1 MDKYL
6 ILNNFRNHESL
17 KLDLNTDR
25 DVFVITGENGIGK
38 TNVLEAISMFSGS
51 RGIRHS
57 NSEEII
63 NENFD
68 KNFWSV
74 TFSVEDGVFV
84 CGYSNGKRIYKVSD
98 KNVRN
103 LSAFSKNHH
112 VLWMTYETDRLFVDS
127 PSKRR
132 NFIDMF
138 ANSKFNDHETNLR
151 TYEKLTRERLKI
163 LKQTNCVI
171 NESSSKW
178 LNIIEERIVNIGIK
192 IERAR
197 RNITND
203 INNGQDE
210 TSDFPRFHT
219 EMSGE
224 LDENEYK
231 NELFER
237 RQKDFFTSSTTYGP
251 NRLDLMVTHSANNIG
266 AEKCSAGEQKILL
279 LGIFLSFIRENLQNS
294 QEDRHLAEA
303 LSIHEQFEGATMAK
317 NHNLSNARHSQPNDD
332 SSYSTTNKL
341 FEDEGF
347 CKRAIRKKNLIL
359 LFDDV
364 IAHLDSFHRVLLFK
378 HIKSLRTYFEQ
389 NGMDIMIWL
398 SGIDKK
404 MFEEFNDTALF
415 IDLSRKYLYGNE
427 IYG

>member
-6 ILNNFRNHESL
+6 ILNNFRNHEYI
-17 KLDLNTDR
+17 KLDLNTDKNI
-25 DVFVITGENGIGK
+25 FVITGENGVGK
-38 TNVLEAISMFSGS
+38 TNMLEAISMFSGT
-51 RGIRHS
+51 RGLRHS
-57 NSEEII
+57 NSDDIV
-63 NENFD
+63 NEKSN

-74 TFSVEDGVFV
+74 TFSVEDGIFV
-84 CGYSNGKRIYKVSD
+84 CGYNNGKRIYKISD

-138 ANSKFNDHETNLR
+138 ANSKFNDHENNLR

-163 LKQTNCVI
+163 LKQTNCII
-171 NESSSKW
+171 NESNNKW
-178 LNIIEERIVNIGIK
+178 LNIIEERIVNFGIK

-197 RNITND
+197 RDIIND

-210 TSDFPRFHT
+210 SSDFPRFHS

-224 LDENEYK
+224 LDENIYK
-231 NELFER
+231 NELFAR
-237 RQKDFFTSSTTYGP
+237 RQKDFFTNSTTYGP
-251 NRLDLMVTHSANNIG
+251 NRLDWVVIHSANNIE

-279 LGIFLSFIRENLQNS
+279 LGIFLSFIRENMQNS
-294 QEDRHLAEA
+294 PNDIHLAEA
-303 LSIHEQFEGATMAK
+303 RNIEG
-317 NHNLSNARHSQPNDD
+317 
-332 SSYSTTNKL
+332 
-341 FEDEGF
+341 EGF
-347 CKRAIRKKNLIL
+347 CKSAIDKKNLIL

-364 IAHLDSFHRVLLFK
+364 IAHLDSVHRVLLFR

-389 NGMDIMIWL
+389 NGMNIMIWL

-404 MFEEFNDTALF
+404 LFEEFNDTALF
-415 IDLSRKYLYGNE
+415 IDL
-427 IYG
+427 